1 MREVKKY
8 ELAEIEEL
16 ENDVQDLLDNPD
28 KLRNLLKIP
37 TVRGEKRALD
47 HIEDIGATATP
58 HNDPVDYIKTDG
70 DKGEIKAVTINKDE
84 LRANGVKDK
93 FFVKEKSKSKDPE
106 KWLPMPKNKRPQE
119 LVLISSIEKSIWPGD
134 LFVEYIRDRLIKLD
148 GGQIR
153 VPLKDTKCWA
163 PHKKKIRGLY
173 YKYAVELK

>member
-1 MREVKKY
+1 MREAKKY

-70 DKGEIKAVTINKDE
+70 DKGEIKAVTINKE
-84 LRANGVKDK
+84 LRNVSHRWYSESGEICEEDK
-93 FFVKEKSKSKDPE
+93 FF
-106 KWLPMPKNKRPQE
+106 
-119 LVLISSIEKSIWPGD
+119 
-134 LFVEYIRDRLIKLD
+134 
-148 GGQIR
+148 
-153 VPLKDTKCWA
+153 
-163 PHKKKIRGLY
+163 
-173 YKYAVELK
+173 